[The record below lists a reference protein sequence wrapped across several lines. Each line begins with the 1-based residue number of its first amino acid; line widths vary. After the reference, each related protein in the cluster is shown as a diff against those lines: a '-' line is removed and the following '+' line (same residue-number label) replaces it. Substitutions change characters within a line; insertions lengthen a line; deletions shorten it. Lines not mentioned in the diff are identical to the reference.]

1 MFQPVHQWKPP
12 PISSLYAITSPPPL
26 PPHPIQSPDFRTLT
40 HSHGIKTFIC
50 VSPPAWSRFERRKQ
64 TCTRWWRDG
73 RGWSPRSRARCSS
86 DRLFR
91 TVTRSTLISNVNF
104 LHRLLSFF
112 FIIIFLSFLFLSL
125 SVFSLRFR
133 LYYFSFRPFSK
144 RRGMECVITGMNG
157 SFLSCYLFFFLF
169 LRSFL
174 YFLDFVMM
182 LRFIKKTG
190 EN

>member
-12 PISSLYAITSPPPL
+12 PISSLYAITSPPL

-50 VSPPAWSRFERRKQ
+50 VSPPAWPRFERRKQ

-86 DRLFR
+86 NRLFR

-104 LHRLLSFF
+104 LHSLLSFF
-112 FIIIFLSFLFLSL
+112 FLL
-125 SVFSLRFR
+125 
-133 LYYFSFRPFSK
+133 
-144 RRGMECVITGMNG
+144 
-157 SFLSCYLFFFLF
+157 LFFFLF
-169 LRSFL
+169 FFFFFLFLAWDSDFTTFLFVLFPREEGWSVSLLVWMVHFWVVIYSFS
-174 YFLDFVMM
+174 FF
-182 LRFIKKTG
+182 
-190 EN
+190 